1 MRQALLKE
9 EYNDTKYYLEIIH
22 GDSKGW
28 IARAEI
34 NEIYKQWHYMYANLL
49 KQDFKGINV
58 FVSMN
63 NFFSTYRRIE
73 YLKELSSLFIDLDTY
88 KSKYTKNQIL
98 MNLEKNYFNK
108 SIPRPSI
115 VSDSGRGL
123 YLIWNINHVPS
134 KALPL
139 WKAIQEYLYKVL
151 KEFGADR
158 QALDPT
164 RVLRVPGSINSKT
177 NTEVTIIDRYDYVYD
192 LREIQKEFLPE
203 LKPKEK
209 KKGRLKKIN
218 YIYRERSLYQA
229 RMHDIIKICELREYD
244 LKGHREMILFLYRY
258 YLCTFIEDTEKAL
271 QDTLE
276 LNSMFKSP
284 LRENEAKRGTMS
296 AEKCYLDKNKEYK
309 YKNETLIDLL
319 EITEEEQ
326 RHMTTII
333 SKKEYKRRNNNYNKT
348 KYKEK
353 LKEEGKMSKKEEL
366 EILRKKIRSLRNKGF
381 KNKEISEEL
390 DIPIKTLE
398 RHITYMR
405 KNGLF

>member
-1 MRQALLKE
+1 
-9 EYNDTKYYLEIIH
+9 
-22 GDSKGW
+22 
-28 IARAEI
+28 
-34 NEIYKQWHYMYANLL
+34 
-49 KQDFKGINV
+49 
-58 FVSMN
+58 
-63 NFFSTYRRIE
+63 
-73 YLKELSSLFIDLDTY
+73 
-88 KSKYTKNQIL
+88 
-98 MNLEKNYFNK
+98 
-108 SIPRPSI
+108 
-115 VSDSGRGL
+115 
-123 YLIWNINHVPS
+123 
-134 KALPL
+134 
-139 WKAIQEYLYKVL
+139 
-151 KEFGADR
+151 
-158 QALDPT
+158 
-164 RVLRVPGSINSKT
+164 
-177 NTEVTIIDRYDYVYD
+177 
-192 LREIQKEFLPE
+192 
-203 LKPKEK
+203 
-209 KKGRLKKIN
+209 
-218 YIYRERSLYQA
+218 
-229 RMHDIIKICELREYD
+229 
-244 LKGHREMILFLYRY
+244 MILFLYRY